1 MSFGHKVHI
10 WRTCMMRVLQ
20 VEKSRPL
27 LLPYLLVFL
36 ELLLV
41 VAKFVKVGE
50 LSFLK
55 PHLPQKHVQ
64 CEGSHH
70 ETGIERES
78 GSQGLHGG
86 PGVTLSFNL
95 AGAEYEKE
103 RAWTVTLQKA
113 PTTSCKLSVP
123 SPCWRM

>member
-27 LLPYLLVFL
+27 LFPYLLVFL

-70 ETGIERES
+70 ETRIERES

-95 AGAEYEKE
+95 AGAEYERE
-103 RAWTVTLQKA
+103 RESMDGYATKGPNNEL
-113 PTTSCKLSVP
+113 
-123 SPCWRM
+123 